1 MIYVILT
8 LIIMSNVNFF
18 IHSISIVGLRG
29 ANEGINQT
37 SQTPKIA
44 LERI

>member
-1 MIYVILT
+1 
-8 LIIMSNVNFF
+8 MSNVILF
-18 IHSISIVGLRG
+18 IHSISIVGLRR

-44 LERI
+44 LGRI